1 MMETDDLG
9 RWLVYG
15 DADKRVA
22 ACRERIR
29 SFLKTQISPLV
40 GDAEQARQ
48 FPRQAIAALGTSG
61 LLRERWT
68 GGPHGDL
75 GRSVLLAYEFGRA
88 GLGGVG
94 VGMNLHTEAA
104 IPALWQFAQSDYARS
119 ILERAIDGQIV
130 CCVATSEQLVG
141 SDLSAASTE
150 LKHMGDHWQVKGT
163 KWFVSPG
170 AAADIVLVLC
180 RAERGLAIAL
190 VPREGTTVR
199 KRLET
204 IGMLGLET
212 VRLTIDAHIPQDA
225 ILVRPGRA
233 LMALASALFHERL
246 AAAAQ
251 ALGTADLAL
260 ALAISHLRRR
270 AQFGQPLHSHQAL
283 RLRMADLRSRLM
295 VTERG
300 LYATVAQMSANG
312 KVNIADA
319 AGLKVTAVRLCEHVL
334 SESLHVFGGRG
345 YLEDETPLARLWRDV
360 PAARIGGGTD
370 EMMWEIVAN
379 DMRADD
385 ALYDHW
391 IKG

>member
-1 MMETDDLG
+1 MQPADLG
-9 RWLVYG
+9 RWLGFG
-15 DADKRVA
+15 DADSRVA

-29 SFLKTQISPLV
+29 SVLETQISPLV
-40 GDAEQARQ
+40 ANAEQARQ
-48 FPRQAIAALGTSG
+48 FPREAVAALGASG
-61 LLRERWT
+61 LLRERWS

-75 GRSVLLAYEFGRA
+75 GRSVLLGYEIGRA

-94 VGMNLHTEAA
+94 VGLGLHTEAA
-104 IPALWQFAQSDYARS
+104 IPALWQFARSDYARS
-119 ILERAIDGQIV
+119 ILDKAIDGQIV
-130 CCVATSEQLVG
+130 CCVATSEQLIG

-150 LKHMGDHWQVKGT
+150 LIRTGDHWQVKGT

-190 VPREGTTVR
+190 VPREGVTVL

-204 IGMLGLET
+204 TGMLGLET
-212 VRLTIDAHIPQDA
+212 VRLAIDAHIQQDA
-225 ILVRPGRA
+225 ILVPPGRA

-251 ALGTADLAL
+251 ALGSADLAL
-260 ALAISHLRRR
+260 ALAITHLRRR
-270 AQFGQPLHSHQAL
+270 SQFGQPLHNHQAL

-295 VTERG
+295 ITERG
-300 LYATVAQMSANG
+300 MYATVAQMSAG
-312 KVNIADA
+312 GRVNAADA
-319 AGLKVTAVRLCEHVL
+319 AGLKVTAVQLCEHVL

-345 YLEDETPLARLWRDV
+345 FVEDETPLPRLWRDF

-379 DMRADD
+379 DMHADD
-385 ALYDHW
+385 TLYDRW
-391 IKG
+391 VTG